1 MSLYVV
7 YRHGW
12 NEANQRRADGAPE
25 KMPVLRVEA
34 DSAEDACKKA
44 AQSVSVQPDQRL
56 SAEPA
61 GALDEHQADL
71 NRKVEALATETGPA

>member
-1 MSLYVV
+1 MREYVV

-12 NEANQRRADGAPE
+12 NKANQDPNRGLPE

-34 DSAEDACKKA
+34 GSAEQACQIARK
-44 AQSVSVQPDQRL
+44 QVTLFEGQRL

-61 GALDEHQADL
+61 AEIDAEVNNLGLKA
-71 NRKVEALATETGPA
+71 EALPPEGTP